1 MAKTILKISNM
12 SRQHCVEKGT
22 DALTARENVQRAKVN
37 LCKGREVVRKTVPLP
52 LSLIGGILLILFS
65 ITGCSDTPLGSM
77 LTVDDID
84 RYVVSNGDGTLC
96 IQDAY
101 DSACMKLVPQG
112 RGGADITNAPIIHIH
127 PEKLVYVFYYK
138 DRPIL
143 RAERVMDTTL
153 IVQQL
158 RDTGGVQPRP
168 RASYQGRNQ
177 GTGGNNRNTNDNDG
191 NPPNTGNPPNIGDTS
206 DDSNIPGGGNTPGG
220 GNNGGNNGGGN
231 GGNGGG
237 GNGNGGNGDGNGG
250 GGNGG
255 GGNGDKTETT
265 DTPDT
270 TNTPDTTDTP
280 PEEVP
285 PTPLFTPGAIDTHHV
300 HPEDATKKRGWLV
313 WVSYPPSI
321 TEDSPDADKPGNTHE
336 TSLLVVKVTDSDGN
350 IIEVQGW
357 ALAGNWDGTYAAQFF
372 VETDSEEITIEVTGL
387 VYATRTAVFRM
398 TMVGGEME
406 VEEDAGTDTF
416 QTNPLEPSGNQ

>member
-12 SRQHCVEKGT
+12 SRQHFVEKGT
-22 DALTARENVQRAKVN
+22 DTLTARENVQRAKVN

-127 PEKLVYVFYYK
+127 PEKLVYVFYYE

-177 GTGGNNRNTNDNDG
+177 GTGGNNRNTNDNDD

-206 DDSNIPGGGNTPGG
+206 DDSNIPGGGDTPGG
-220 GNNGGNNGGGN
+220 GNNGGNGGGGNGGGGN

-237 GNGNGGNGDGNGG
+237 GNGGNGGGGNGG

-270 TNTPDTTDTP
+270 NNPP
-280 PEEVP
+280 PEN
-285 PTPLFTPGAIDTHHV
+285 TDDPLPVIDPKAIETHHV
-300 HPEDATKKRGWLV
+300 YPLDENDNLIEGKRRGWIV
-313 WVSYPPSI
+313 WIYYPDDYAG
-321 TEDSPDADKPGNTHE
+321 ERGLSPE
-336 TSLLVVKVTDSDGN
+336 TSGFDITVTDDDGN
-350 IIEVQGW
+350 ELEISDFAQTEGGYIANYSV
-357 ALAGNWDGTYAAQFF
+357 QFF
-372 VETDSEEITIEVTGL
+372 IETDVPRITIRVVGL
-387 VYATRTAVFRM
+387 VTSTRTAVFQM
-398 TMVGGEME
+398 DMVDGEMQMTT
-406 VEEDAGTDTF
+406 DGTDSF
-416 QTNPLEPSGNQ
+416 QTDPL

>member
-22 DALTARENVQRAKVN
+22 DTLTTRENVQRAKVN
-37 LCKGREVVRKTVPLP
+37 LCKGTEAVRKTVPLP

-96 IQDAY
+96 LQDAY

-127 PEKLVYVFYYK
+127 PEKLVYVFYYE

-206 DDSNIPGGGNTPGG
+206 DDGNPLGDGNGGGNSG
-220 GNNGGNNGGGN
+220 NGGGN
-231 GGNGGG
+231 GGGNGDG
-237 GNGNGGNGDGNGG
+237 GNGGNGDGG
-250 GGNGG
+250 
-255 GGNGDKTETT
+255 KTETT
-265 DTPDT
+265 DTPG
-270 TNTPDTTDTP
+270 TTDTP
-280 PEEVP
+280 PEEVTP
-285 PTPLFTPGAIDTHHV
+285 IPLFTPGAIDTHHV
-300 HPEDATKKRGWLV
+300 HPEDATKKRGWIV
-313 WVSYPPSI
+313 WVNYPPSI

-336 TSLLVVKVTDSDGN
+336 TSLLVVKVTDGDGN

-357 ALAGNWDGTYAAQFF
+357 ALAGNWDGTYSAQFF
-372 VETDSEEITIEVTGL
+372 VETDAEEITIEVTGL

-416 QTNPLEPSGNQ
+416 QTSPLEPSGNQ